1 MRSEF
6 NAVEM
11 PEKIAMCVLPRRHIA
26 LLIFLHIRRTEFI
39 VRRGAAGDH
48 AGRTNCKRTFP
59 ESFLFRQASSETLLY
74 PNSSAARFAFAPLEL
89 KTTLS
94 GQDARRFIEHHRD
107 CPAGSRPMAKPRELR
122 FNAFNMTAPSHNW
135 AGLWSHPRDT
145 SINYNSLDYWVDYA
159 RTAERGLL
167 DGIFLADVFGVY
179 DVFGDSP
186 DTAIRH
192 AVQLPNAEPTLLVS
206 AMALATK
213 HLGFGI
219 TSNLTFE
226 HPYQLARRFSTLDHL
241 TNGRIGWN
249 IVTGYLDSGARG
261 MGLPASRVHDERYDA
276 AEDFLEASYK
286 LWEGSWEDGAVVRDR
301 EDDLCTRRESVYHG
315 DVERRLLGPADRPA
329 HGGVEGR
336 RQVIDRVDRT
346 HVGRGSSPRRTTEPG
361 YSRRRQ
367 AEGLVKEVQISLN
380 RWAAEGVDD
389 DDRLARPI
397 EALFSRRRREPVRLL
412 EEARRVAGN
421 GPSPYAEAERHTSG
435 ERVELGVQES
445 RHVMGANRAQQRGR
459 VDNRPRRAR
468 EDRTYEQQRNQHG
481 RRNQGCSNLTIFPEN
496 QAIAT
501 RL

>member
-1 MRSEF
+1 
-6 NAVEM
+6 
-11 PEKIAMCVLPRRHIA
+11 
-26 LLIFLHIRRTEFI
+26 
-39 VRRGAAGDH
+39 
-48 AGRTNCKRTFP
+48 
-59 ESFLFRQASSETLLY
+59 
-74 PNSSAARFAFAPLEL
+74 
-89 KTTLS
+89 
-94 GQDARRFIEHHRD
+94 
-107 CPAGSRPMAKPRELR
+107 MAKPRELR

-179 DVFGDSP
+179 DVFGDSA

-286 LWEGSWEDGAVVRDR
+286 LW
-301 EDDLCTRRESVYHG
+301 
-315 DVERRLLGPADRPA
+315 
-329 HGGVEGR
+329 
-336 RQVIDRVDRT
+336 
-346 HVGRGSSPRRTTEPG
+346 
-361 YSRRRQ
+361 
-367 AEGLVKEVQISLN
+367 
-380 RWAAEGVDD
+380 
-389 DDRLARPI
+389 
-397 EALFSRRRREPVRLL
+397 
-412 EEARRVAGN
+412 
-421 GPSPYAEAERHTSG
+421 
-435 ERVELGVQES
+435 
-445 RHVMGANRAQQRGR
+445 
-459 VDNRPRRAR
+459 
-468 EDRTYEQQRNQHG
+468 
-481 RRNQGCSNLTIFPEN
+481 
-496 QAIAT
+496 
-501 RL
+501 